1 MRTQLDQAHVSQFA
15 LLSSTGAG
23 DVIPITIHAHSLASL
38 EMFVGVMYLT
48 LVVSRL
54 MGLGV
59 RLQGRL
65 VEIEIDVQRDMAI
78 LVQCGLE
85 RIGLER
91 IGLGCLDRGLER
103 LPPQSR

>member
-1 MRTQLDQAHVSQFA
+1 MRMQLDQAHVSQFA
-15 LLSSTGAG
+15 LLSSTGTG

-85 RIGLER
+85 RIGL
-91 IGLGCLDRGLER
+91 GCLDRGLER